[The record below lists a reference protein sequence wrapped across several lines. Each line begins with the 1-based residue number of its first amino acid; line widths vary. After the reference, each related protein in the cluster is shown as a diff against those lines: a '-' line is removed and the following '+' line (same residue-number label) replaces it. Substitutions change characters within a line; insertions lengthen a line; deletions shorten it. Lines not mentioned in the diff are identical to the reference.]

1 MIIYEYDVVS
11 ILLVAFG
18 LFACCKRSL
27 QLNLKVGKSN
37 FRTSVEQDESSEY
50 KQIQL
55 NTVTTKI
62 IGLLLILGGIVLYL
76 NLKGEI
82 LFSI

>member
-1 MIIYEYDVVS
+1 MVIYEYDVVS

-27 QLNLKVGKSN
+27 QLNLKVGESN
-37 FRTSVEQDESSEY
+37 FKTSVEEDEGSEY
-50 KQIQL
+50 KEIQL

-62 IGLLLILGGIVLYL
+62 FGIALILGGIFLCL